1 VSALAHLSGHIAKW
15 RLTQDGE
22 PFETRSSWLC
32 FVQYGGKPAVLKVY
46 KPNSDETRGADILR
60 HWGERAVR
68 VYAADEAAMV
78 VERIVPALPLSALT
92 KDDDDRATHIWCDTV
107 AGLHVA
113 PAPKN
118 WKTLFDC
125 GRSYNKPYPD
135 HSILTRGTFERG
147 KSTFFELCE
156 TQSAKHFLLHAD
168 LHHDNVLNDSE
179 RGWLV
184 IDPKGYS
191 GELEFETASFLHNP
205 AREFRSAS
213 VLERR
218 ARILSDRLELDHDR
232 ILRWCFA
239 HGVLSAL
246 WNIEDAVDDVGG
258 GIESANAA
266 AEVLGWTI
274 DRKE

>member
-1 VSALAHLSGHIAKW
+1 VSALAHLSGHIEKW

-22 PFETRSSWLC
+22 PFETRSSWLA
-32 FVQYGGKPAVLKVY
+32 FVQCAGKPAILKVY

-68 VYAADEAAMV
+68 VFAADATAMV
-78 VERIVPALPLSALT
+78 VERIVPGSPLSALT
-92 KDDDDRATHIWCDTV
+92 EDDDDRATHIWCDTV
-107 AGLHVA
+107 TGLHVA
-113 PAPKN
+113 PAPKD

-125 GRSYNKPYPD
+125 GRSYNKPFPE
-135 HSILTRGTFERG
+135 HRLVTRELFERG
-147 KSTFFELCE
+147 RQTFFELCE
-156 TQSAKHFLLHAD
+156 TQSPKQFLLHGD
-168 LHHDNVLNDSE
+168 LHHDNILYHRE

-184 IDPKGYS
+184 IDPKGHA

-205 AREFRSAS
+205 AREFRTPAI
-213 VLERR
+213 LERR
-218 ARILSDRLELDHDR
+218 ARILTDRLGLDENR

-246 WNIEDAVDDVGG
+246 WNIEDGVSDVDG

-266 AEVLGWTI
+266 AQVLGWQA
-274 DRKE
+274 KQEE

>member
-1 VSALAHLSGHIAKW
+1 MSALAHLSGHIDKW
-15 RLTQDGE
+15 RLTPDGE
-22 PFETRSSWLC
+22 PFETRSSWL
-32 FVQYGGKPAVLKVY
+32 QHARSGDKPAVLKVY

-78 VERIVPALPLSALT
+78 VERIVPGSPLSAVT
-92 KDDDDRATHIWCDTV
+92 VNDDDRATHIWCDTV
-107 AGLHVA
+107 TGLQVA
-113 PAPKN
+113 PAPKD

-125 GRSYNKPYPD
+125 GRSYNKPYPE
-135 HSILTRGTFERG
+135 HPVLTRDHFERG
-147 KSTFFELCE
+147 KKAFFELCE
-156 TQSAKHFLLHAD
+156 TQSTQQFLLHAD
-168 LHHDNVLNDSE
+168 LHHDNILSDRE

-184 IDPKGYS
+184 IDPKGYA

-205 AREFRSAS
+205 AREFRTAA

-218 ARILSDRLELDHDR
+218 ARIVSDRLGLDQNR

-246 WNIEDAVDDVGG
+246 WNIEDQVDDVGG

-266 AEVLGWTI
+266 AEILGWTI
-274 DRKE
+274 KEED